1 MQFKKSLLY
10 SVLIILTVSACS
22 VSKQF
27 SKLNN
32 QATEAFNASN
42 YGLAYTLYDS
52 IISLNSSKKSNLDGI
67 VYNRAGIAA
76 WEVGEKEKSIEFL
89 EQAKQL
95 KSANAKGLLVLAKG
109 YRSCDNLSREI
120 INLTEYLAAYGAQ
133 AEANEARGLLFL
145 AFVRSENWDSAYQ
158 LWSRINGEQT
168 NDVELLTGYVLT
180 LKNLD
185 KSNEIL
191 PTAESLLKLDPENLI
206 AKDAIAIQLYKSAEE
221 RYQREMKA
229 YQNNKTSTQY
239 KRLLKQLDLINADF
253 KIARG
258 YLEELYKLKP
268 EAHYAT
274 LLGNIYTRFENKS
287 KANYY
292 YKKAKQ

>member
-1 MQFKKSLLY
+1 MRF
-10 SVLIILTVSACS
+10 C
-22 VSKQF
+22 
-27 SKLNN
+27 
-32 QATEAFNASN
+32 
-42 YGLAYTLYDS
+42 
-52 IISLNSSKKSNLDGI
+52 
-67 VYNRAGIAA
+67 
-76 WEVGEKEKSIEFL
+76 
-89 EQAKQL
+89 QL
-95 KSANAKGLLVLAKG
+95 QK
-109 YRSCDNLSREI
+109 
-120 INLTEYLAAYGAQ
+120 
-133 AEANEARGLLFL
+133 
-145 AFVRSENWDSAYQ
+145 
-158 LWSRINGEQT
+158 
-168 NDVELLTGYVLT
+168 
-180 LKNLD
+180 
-185 KSNEIL
+185 
-191 PTAESLLKLDPENLI
+191 SLLKLDPENLI